1 MPCRSITCYYSAMVI
16 DNDNNSQISNQDE
29 DPTMELEPLS
39 EEACNQFMLSAVS
52 PARSDSVSEIEGS
65 IEDLVEAEAP
75 ISGESESV
83 IRELRDELKFRVEMN
98 SILQLGIDQL
108 REKCDGQVEQVSGL
122 EKTNEELSHELER
135 SHRQTKK
142 TKQKLAKARDGE
154 QALLVNMRKL
164 GNADTATAVI
174 ADQDGDIEE
183 LRNGIS
189 ELTDTVSGL
198 ETQLEFATKNT
209 DYLETR
215 MSEASAENAKLLA
228 ELESKIAQI
237 DDYKNEIAALR
248 RISTRAEHTVADRAP
263 GTEPGPSGQAEACW
277 VLVELD
283 GIDLNAHIIG
293 NGVLTIG
300 SSPDCDIQI
309 QSKFISRHHAQLVQT
324 RNGCVLGDLNSTN
337 GTYINSRRI
346 NKRILRAGDLVTIG
360 KERFRYEKRS
370 AKSIMNEMSEH
381 EFSLNPGGN

>member
-1 MPCRSITCYYSAMVI
+1 MTCYYSAMVI
-16 DNDNNSQISNQDE
+16 DNNNNSQISNQDE

-39 EEACNQFMLSAVS
+39 EEACNQFMLSADT
-52 PARSDSVSEIEGS
+52 PARSDSVSEIDGS
-65 IEDLVEAEAP
+65 IEDGVEAEAP
-75 ISGESESV
+75 ISAASESL
-83 IRELRDELKFRVEMN
+83 IRELRDELKFRLEMN

-108 REKCDGQVEQVSGL
+108 REKCDRQAEQMSSL

-135 SHRQTKK
+135 SHRQANK

-154 QALLVNMRKL
+154 QALLSNMRKL
-164 GNADTATAVI
+164 GKADTATAVI
-174 ADQDGDIEE
+174 ADQDGVIEE
-183 LRNGIS
+183 LRNGIAA
-189 ELTDTVSGL
+189 LTSTVSGL
-198 ETQLEFATKNT
+198 ETQLESATQNT

-215 MSEASAENAKLLA
+215 MSEASAKNAMLLD
-228 ELESKIAQI
+228 EQESRNAQI
-237 DDYKNEIAALR
+237 DDHKNEIAALR
-248 RISTRAEHTVADRAP
+248 RISTRAEHTTADRAS
-263 GTEPGPSGQAEACW
+263 GTRPAPRGHAEACW

-283 GIDLNAHIIG
+283 GIDSDAHMVG

-300 SSPDCDIQI
+300 SSPDCDIQV

-370 AKSIMNEMSEH
+370 ANSITNEMSEN
-381 EFSLNPGGN
+381 EYNLSPGGN

>member
-1 MPCRSITCYYSAMVI
+1 MPLRPISCYYSDMVI
-16 DNDNNSQISNQDE
+16 DNNNNSQISDQDE

-39 EEACNQFMLSAVS
+39 EEACNQFMLSDDS
-52 PARSDSVSEIEGS
+52 PAESDSVTEIEGS
-65 IEDLVEAEAP
+65 IEDFVEAEAP
-75 ISGESESV
+75 IPGESESV
-83 IRELRDELKFRVEMN
+83 IRELRGELKFRVEMN

-108 REKCDGQVEQVSGL
+108 RAKCDRRAEQVSGL
-122 EKTNEELSHELER
+122 EKANEKLSRELER
-135 SHRQTKK
+135 SHRKAKK
-142 TKQKLAKARDGE
+142 TKQKLAKARDSE

-164 GNADTATAVI
+164 GKADTETAVN
-174 ADQDGDIEE
+174 ADQDGAIEE
-183 LRNGIS
+183 LKNGIS

-215 MSEASAENAKLLA
+215 MSEASEESAKLLV
-228 ELESKIAQI
+228 ELESKNAQI

-248 RISTRAEHTVADRAP
+248 RISTHAGHAAVDRAP
-263 GTEPGPSGQAEACW
+263 GTPPAPRGPADACW

-283 GIDLNAHIIG
+283 GIDRDAHIVD

-337 GTYINSRRI
+337 GTYVNSRRI
-346 NKRILRAGDLVTIG
+346 NKRVLRAGDLVTIG

-370 AKSIMNEMSEH
+370 AKSIMNDMSGH
-381 EFSLNPGGN
+381 EYNLNPGGN